1 MIQILS
7 GGGRGPNPCSP
18 AQLGRRAAVRKIF
31 NCVTAMQSMHALSH
45 CFFKIDRR
53 FVTYFATQKSG
64 SSAALWVR
72 FGQMPLTI
80 CARATPLGSFG
91 RIDRRSEPVGF
102 DRPKCPLAHPLGS
115 IGQNGVFAGPTA
127 LGSFGN
133 NCPGGPSR
141 IDNTSRAHI
150 Y

>member
-1 MIQILS
+1 
-7 GGGRGPNPCSP
+7 
-18 AQLGRRAAVRKIF
+18 
-31 NCVTAMQSMHALSH
+31 MQSMHALSH

-141 IDNTSRAHI
+141 IDTPRGRTSTDPASSAGAYNVHVLFCQPQGDIHRKRI
-150 Y
+150 GDLS